1 MSTKML
7 NQCFAFHKNGQKP
20 RKTAARD
27 VGNTS
32 LKNFSFSPLKGFV
45 MIADHMYIHYNNPET
60 KGRFNNV
67 AVFTVKRD
75 LCYVD
80 NRYFF
85 SSKD

>member
-1 MSTKML
+1 MGS
-7 NQCFAFHKNGQKP
+7 
-20 RKTAARD
+20 
-27 VGNTS
+27 TS

-60 KGRFNNV
+60 KEQFNNV

-75 LCYVD
+75 LRYVD
-80 NRYFF
+80 GRYFF

>member
-1 MSTKML
+1 M
-7 NQCFAFHKNGQKP
+7 
-20 RKTAARD
+20 
-27 VGNTS
+27 GNTS